1 MDAVDEYRR
10 LRSASASGLVRDE
23 HQVAIVA
30 GSRVQ
35 EIRKN
40 LGIMLDAVSRID
52 GFKPVITGA
61 PNISLEIYKKYIPEG
76 IDVDVVYDKTYEV
89 VEHSSAA
96 LVTSGTA
103 TLETALLGT
112 PQVVCYHMSG
122 GWFIKVLRKLFL
134 KVKYISLV
142 NLICDKEAVR
152 ELVGSEMNVFRA
164 EDELRKILPGGSK
177 REDML
182 RDYKMLWERTGA
194 SGASDRAA
202 HEIIRALES

>member
-1 MDAVDEYRR
+1 
-10 LRSASASGLVRDE
+10 
-23 HQVAIVA
+23 
-30 GSRVQ
+30 
-35 EIRKN
+35 
-40 LGIMLDAVSRID
+40 MLQAVSDLSDDYQI
-52 GFKPVITGA
+52 VIAGA
-61 PNISLEIYKKYIPEG
+61 PSIEPEYYQQFLTNEG
-76 IDVDVVYDKTYEV
+76 TKAGLFFGQTYELLSRA
-89 VEHSSAA
+89 HAA
-96 LVTSGTA
+96 IVTSGTA